1 MVAVVVDF
9 VGTAKEAAT
18 SNIIA
23 ELNKIKVDFAEVASS
38 RVISIALVAARTTAA
53 LAIQSS
59 IMVVRTAAAAFQ
71 DNQATA
77 PVAEALPARRQ
88 LVAG

>member
-1 MVAVVVDF
+1 MDF
-9 VGTAKEAAT
+9 VGTAKEVAT

-38 RVISIALVAARTTAA
+38 RVISIELVVARTKAA

-77 PVAEALPARRQ
+77 PVVEALPARRQ
-88 LVAG
+88 LVAD